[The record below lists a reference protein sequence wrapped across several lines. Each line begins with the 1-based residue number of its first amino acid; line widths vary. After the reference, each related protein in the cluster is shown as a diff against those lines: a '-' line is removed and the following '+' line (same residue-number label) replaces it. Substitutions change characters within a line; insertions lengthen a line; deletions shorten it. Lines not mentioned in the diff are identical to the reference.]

1 MSIENRDCHSETL
14 LKICARYGLG
24 KPESEPAPLK
34 GGFLHKMYSL
44 FTDKGKYAVK
54 LLNPF
59 IMQRETAAA
68 NYRTAEELEAILE
81 QNDIPII
88 PALKFVEKKMQE
100 IDGQFFYLYE
110 WYGGKALD
118 DRSATEYHCSEIGSV
133 LARIH
138 TIDWREEP
146 TVHNEI
152 NINWEKFLDPLSE
165 KNRELY
171 FLLGENIPMLYEM
184 QEKGNSALKRLSPA
198 TAICHNDMDCKN
210 VLWLGRDLRIID
222 LECLSRSDP
231 FMELFE
237 TSLCW
242 SGLYDRNFDPK
253 RFETFIRSYAEA
265 GGRLPPDVETLYDA
279 NVGRLEWL
287 EYSIKRALGIECSGE
302 EQAVGVS
309 EARNTIAVINYYRGV
324 KESIIYSLKSFNKNY
339 YTERNQVQ

>member
-1 MSIENRDCHSETL
+1 MDSEL
-14 LKICARYGLG
+14 LGKICLQCGLG
-24 KPESEPAPLK
+24 TLECEPVPLK

-59 IMQRETAAA
+59 IMQRETAHE

-81 QNDIPII
+81 QSSIPII
-88 PALKFVEKKMQE
+88 PALKFDGRKMQE
-100 IDGQFFYLYE
+100 IDGQFFYLYN

-118 DRSATEYHCSEIGSV
+118 SRSVTEYHCSAIGSV

-138 TIDWREEP
+138 ALDRREESC
-146 TVHNEI
+146 THDEI
-152 NINWEKFLDPLSE
+152 NVDWEKFLDPLYE

-171 FLLGENIPMLYEM
+171 FLIKENISVLYEM
-184 QEKGNSALKRLSPA
+184 QENGNAALKRLPPA

-210 VLWLGRDLRIID
+210 VLWSDRDFRIID

-237 TSLCW
+237 TALCW

-265 GGRLPPDVETLYDA
+265 GGRLPDGWKTLYDA
-279 NVGRLEWL
+279 DCGRPEWL
-287 EYSIKRALGIECSGE
+287 EYNIKRALGIGCAEE

-309 EARNTIAVINYYRGV
+309 ETKNTIANINYYR
-324 KESIIYSLKSFNKNY
+324 SIGKCIIDSLKNF
-339 YTERNQVQ
+339 